1 MAYTRKHESSER
13 FFGISWILP
22 KAYLLKK
29 DVFSWNTKIDAAFQE
44 LKSAL
49 AKAPVS
55 ALPDFAKPF
64 IIECDASGTKIGAVL
79 MQNQHPIAFLG
90 KALQGR
96 SVHWS
101 TYERDACLVLVIQ
114 KWLHY
119 LLGRSFI
126 IQTGHASLKYL

>member
-1 MAYTRKHESSER
+1 MAYTRKHESSEK

-29 DVFSWNTKIDAAFQE
+29 DVFSWNTKTDAAFQE

-55 ALPDFAKPF
+55 ALLDFTKPF
-64 IIECDASGTKIGAVL
+64 IIECDAFGTEIGAVL

-126 IQTGHASLKYL
+126 I